1 MVLAYQLLFIVLVIE
16 SSFLG
21 LKAFITTVML
31 SLLFTITNVY
41 TFIMKYIVQ
50 KKQGQFTP
58 AFSLQYILRDIQLK
72 HYMAYLIL
80 QIVYENSES
89 TITKIVYSLNL
100 SLIIF
105 SSLLFIS
112 LLLHEK
118 SKTTSQKILLSF
130 SSITTP
136 CHPMQWGSLCLK
148 SFRMRHT
155 SLVISDV
162 LSTP

>member
-1 MVLAYQLLFIVLVIE
+1 MVLAYQLLFIVLVIG
-16 SSFLG
+16 SSFFG
-21 LKAFITTVML
+21 LKAFITIVML

-58 AFSLQYILRDIQLK
+58 AFY
-72 HYMAYLIL
+72 
-80 QIVYENSES
+80 VYENSES
-89 TITKIVYSLNL
+89 TITTIVYSLNL